1 MRQDTKT
8 DLIKYITTLDTIAD
22 LNTVRSILNDR
33 RDTLGRQ
40 TKYELVVGDK
50 VTVNNGRSIDEGT
63 ITKINRTRAVVNMR
77 DSSWTVPFSMIR
89 RKKDD

>member
-8 DLIKYITTLDTIAD
+8 DLIKYISTLDTIDD

-33 RDTLGRQ
+33 LDTLGRQ

-89 RKKDD
+89 RKKDH

>member
-8 DLIKYITTLDTIAD
+8 DLIKYISTLDTIDD